1 MRMRLERWVLL
12 AWAAAAACLVMFAA
26 PAGATTWVAQNVP
39 LSGLEPAPS
48 IQPFASFE
56 GDSCAA
62 GGWCV
67 AVGSYVDDT
76 GSRQGLIETLSGGGF
91 TATSAPLAGLNPA
104 PGGNPQVFLFDVSC
118 PVMGW
123 CAADGQYMDGS
134 GKTHL
139 LAETLDNGSWSA
151 TTLPLTGLNPPPN
164 PSTLSAGLDGMSCPA
179 EGDCVA
185 VGAYSGTSMSNQP
198 LAERLASGAWKST
211 TPPISTLSPA
221 GTTGQLLGVAC
232 PHNGVC
238 TAVGDSDGGE
248 GDLVET
254 LSSGTWSASTPSL
267 AGLNPPAFKSGP
279 QPSGGALSNVSCPSS
294 GTCTEVGTYEDQ
306 TDATQ
311 GLIVTG
317 GSTTAVDLSHIKP
330 PAGSNPLFA
339 FDGIDC
345 DTSCTA
351 VDGYTTSASGREPT
365 ITTITGT
372 GATTTLAS
380 LKGLHPGASSPV
392 ALELQRMSCANSSS
406 CVAVGQYPAD
416 DGTIRALVE
425 TIAGGSSSAAAPLS
439 GGLSPAPAANPDS
452 TLARVSCPPSG
463 GCLAIGSYFD
473 ASSIAHAMLV
483 TPAPAVWSLSHDVGM
498 AAGGN
503 TVTISGAGFAP
514 GATVD
519 FGTVTSPTVTVASST
534 KLTAVV
540 PGQAPSVVDVTV
552 TSGGNT
558 SLTSPADRY
567 TYAAPPMITGLA
579 PGAGPTAGGNTVTI
593 TGTNFFPGSTVR
605 FGAGSFTAASFVSS
619 TELEIN
625 APSGA
630 PGPVRV
636 EVKTP
641 GGVSPVSNTDDYVYG
656 PPAVTTVDPTSGHTH
671 GGNTVTVKGTG
682 FTPDATV
689 TFGTASSGS
698 VTFVSSTKIRAVA
711 PAEAARTVDVTVT
724 TGGGTSSTTAA
735 DQYTYTP

>member
-1 MRMRLERWVLL
+1 MTMRLERWVLL
-12 AWAAAAACLVMFAA
+12 AWAAVAACLVIFAA
-26 PAGATTWVAQNVP
+26 PAGATTWVAQNAP

-48 IQPFASFE
+48 IQPSVFFE
-56 GDSCAA
+56 GVSCAA

-91 TATSAPLAGLNPA
+91 TATSAQLAGLIPA
-104 PGGNPQVFLFDVSC
+104 PGGNPRVSLFDVSC

-123 CAADGQYMDGS
+123 CAADGQYTDGS
-134 GKTHL
+134 GQARPF
-139 LAETLDNGSWSA
+139 AETLDDGSWSA

-164 PSTLSAGLDGMSCPA
+164 PSTPSAGLESLSCPA
-179 EGDCVA
+179 EGDCFA
-185 VGAYSGTSMSNQP
+185 VGAYSGSSLSNQP

-221 GTTGQLLGVAC
+221 GTTGQLFDVSC

-238 TAVGDSDGGE
+238 TAVGDTDGGE

-254 LSSGTWSASTPSL
+254 LSSGTWAASTPSL
-267 AGLNPPAFKSGP
+267 AGLNPPAVKSGSL
-279 QPSGGALSNVSCPSS
+279 PSGGALSNVSCPAS
-294 GTCTEVGTYEDQ
+294 GSCTEVGTYEDQ

-317 GSTTAVDLSHIKP
+317 GATTAVDLSRIKP

-351 VDGYTTSASGREPT
+351 VDAYTTSASGREPT

-372 GATTTLAS
+372 GAATTLAS

-452 TLARVSCPPSG
+452 TLDRVSCPPSG
-463 GCLAIGSYFD
+463 GCVAIGSYFD
-473 ASSIAHAMLV
+473 ASSLPHAMLV
-483 TPAPAVWSLSHDVGM
+483 TPAPAVWSLSHDIG
-498 AAGGN
+498 AATGGT
-503 TVTISGAGFAP
+503 TVTIEGAGFAP
-514 GATVD
+514 GATVA
-519 FGTVTSPTVTVASST
+519 FGTVASPTVTVASST

-540 PGQAPSVVDVTV
+540 PGQAPGVVDVTV
-552 TSGGNT
+552 TTAGST
-558 SLTSPADRY
+558 SLTSAADRY
-567 TYAAPPMITGLA
+567 TYAAPPTITGLT
-579 PGAGPTAGGNTVTI
+579 PGAGPTAGGNSVTI

-605 FGAGSFTAASFVSS
+605 FGAGSFSSASFISS
-619 TELEIN
+619 TELQAD
-625 APSGA
+625 APPGA
-630 PGPVRV
+630 GGTVRV
-636 EVKTP
+636 EVGTP
-641 GGVSPVSNTDDYVYG
+641 GGVSPASSADDYVYG
-656 PPAVTTVDPTSGHTH
+656 RPA
-671 GGNTVTVKGTG
+671 VKGTG
-682 FTPDATV
+682 FTPDAAV
-689 TFGTASSGS
+689 TFGTVSSGS

-711 PAEAARTVDVTVT
+711 PAEGAGTVDITVT
-724 TGGGTSSTTAA
+724 TGGGTSSATAA
-735 DQYTYTP
+735 DQYTYAP